1 MHKFKEMVDHYKSTH
16 RLDNE
21 TAWDIISSFDNHFE
35 YKTYEIFASG
45 HNNIYKRIVN

>member
-35 YKTYEIFASG
+35 HKTQGYLNSLFSYSLCGLA
-45 HNNIYKRIVN
+45 Y